1 MDFNQTALELEKH
14 RAYLNEISKEDIVHI
29 IKSVI
34 FHLEQKKIFQE
45 EELKKI
51 NLTVLTNEPFNN
63 LYFKYNKEQLPLA
76 GSIIL
81 QESDDLTFTISLCYH
96 FKMRNTLII
105 TGSNSQQSEI
115 LDIFFQTLSE
125 NQLKSDF
132 IKIIQ

>member
-29 IKSVI
+29 IKSII

-63 LYFKYNKEQLPLA
+63 LYFKYNKERLPLV

-81 QESDDLTFTISLCYH
+81 QDNDDLTFTISLCHH

-105 TGSNSQQSEI
+105 RGSNSQQSEI
-115 LDIFFQTLSE
+115 LDIFLQTLSE

-132 IKIIQ
+132 IKILQ

>member
-1 MDFNQTALELEKH
+1 MDFTQTALELEKH
-14 RAYLNEISKEDIVHI
+14 RAYLNDIPKEEVTHV

-63 LYFKYNKEQLPLA
+63 LYFKYNKERLPLA
-76 GSIIL
+76 GSIYL
-81 QESDDLTFTISLCYH
+81 QESDNLTFTISLCHH
-96 FKMRNTLII
+96 FKMRNTLLIQ
-105 TGSNSQQSEI
+105 GSNSQQSEI
-115 LDIFFQTLSE
+115 LNIFLQTLSE

-132 IKIIQ
+132 IQVVQ

>member
-105 TGSNSQQSEI
+105 IGSNSQQSEI

>member
-96 FKMRNTLII
+96 FKMRNTLMI

>member
-34 FHLEQKKIFQE
+34 FHIEQKKIFQE

-63 LYFKYNKEQLPLA
+63 LYFKYNKERLPL
-76 GSIIL
+76 
-81 QESDDLTFTISLCYH
+81 
-96 FKMRNTLII
+96 
-105 TGSNSQQSEI
+105 
-115 LDIFFQTLSE
+115 LSSK
-125 NQLKSDF
+125 LGLPPA
-132 IKIIQ
+132 

>member
-1 MDFNQTALELEKH
+1 MDFTQTALELEKH

-51 NLTVLTNEPFNN
+51 NLTVLTNEPFNH
-63 LYFKYNKEQLPLA
+63 LYFKYNKERLPLA
-76 GSIIL
+76 GSIYL
-81 QESDDLTFTISLCYH
+81 QESDNLTFTISLCHH
-96 FKMRNTLII
+96 FKMRNTLLIQ
-105 TGSNSQQSEI
+105 GSNSQQSEI
-115 LDIFFQTLSE
+115 LNIFFQTLSE

-132 IKIIQ
+132 IQVVQ

>member
-14 RAYLNEISKEDIVHI
+14 RDYLNEISKEDIVHI

-63 LYFKYNKEQLPLA
+63 LYFKYNKERLPLV

-81 QESDDLTFTISLCYH
+81 QENDDLTFTISDAE
-96 FKMRNTLII
+96 LII
-105 TGSNSQQSEI
+105 
-115 LDIFFQTLSE
+115 F
-125 NQLKSDF
+125 LKWSVS
-132 IKIIQ
+132 

>member
-1 MDFNQTALELEKH
+1 MDFTQTALELEKH
-14 RAYLNEISKEDIVHI
+14 RAYLNEISKEDIIHI

-63 LYFKYNKEQLPLA
+63 LYFKYNKERLPLA

-81 QESDDLTFTISLCYH
+81 QESDDLTFTISLCHH

-105 TGSNSQQSEI
+105 TGSNSQQSKI

>member
-14 RAYLNEISKEDIVHI
+14 RAYLNEISKENIVHI

-63 LYFKYNKEQLPLA
+63 LYFKYNKERLPLT

-81 QESDDLTFTISLCYH
+81 QEINDLTFTISLCYH

-105 TGSNSQQSEI
+105 RGSNSQQSEI
-115 LDIFFQTLSE
+115 LDIFFQTFSE